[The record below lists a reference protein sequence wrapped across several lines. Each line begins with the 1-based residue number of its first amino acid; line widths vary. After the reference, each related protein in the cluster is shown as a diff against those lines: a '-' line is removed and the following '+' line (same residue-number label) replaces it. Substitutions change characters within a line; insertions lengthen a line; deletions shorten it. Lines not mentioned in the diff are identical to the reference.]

1 MKQFRLLIT
10 LSALLVMFSCTAP
23 LSSRLEDYV
32 TNVEN
37 NSSEWTEEE
46 WALSKQEYEKLLEE
60 YSANRD
66 SYTAEEKEAINK
78 AIGRYNGLLIKQGFS
93 DVEKYIKELGEDIPN
108 LLDGFFGAFE
118 GTE

>member
-1 MKQFRLLIT
+1 MLINDLDKLMEEMGEKQQRNRHIDPSIHRT
-10 LSALLVMFSCTAP
+10 VGILVP
-23 LSSRLEDYV
+23 L
-32 TNVEN
+32 
-37 NSSEWTEEE
+37 EEE
-46 WALSKQEYEKLLEE
+46 CNTSIEPCTGLLEE